1 MNKGRVL
8 IVDDDYMNLEIVRR
22 RLSRKGFDVI
32 VSSDG
37 SHAFE
42 RVQQSDVDLVLLDI
56 EMPRFT
62 GLELLKRLRQDYSPT
77 ELPVIIVSGKQ
88 DSETVV
94 EALSIGANDYVTKPI
109 DMAVT
114 TARIDTQLA
123 RRSEGTAARTNKVS
137 TLPNRA
143 GLKYWWTHRVDQDKS
158 VAVIVVNIDR
168 FRVVNSG
175 LGADTGDQVLADVGR
190 RLRGIAPRGAFV
202 GHLHADEYVVVLE
215 GATEPEAVD
224 VANAFLSEIRDPFA
238 PPVVPVSLGA
248 SAGLS
253 FGDGQ
258 RSIDELLAEADAAL
272 FRAKT
277 DTGGQAIVF
286 RPEFRSRAAERLHLE
301 TELQTTLTSAAIRL
315 EYQPIVALCDG
326 SVAGFEALARWTHPT
341 RGEVPPSAFIPLA
354 EETGLILTLGHQV
367 LELACCQ
374 LRQWQDLAL
383 LPSDGSVSVNVS
395 AVQLGDPRWL
405 ESVRAVIGE
414 TGIDPAGLK
423 LEITEGMLVRD
434 IERARAL
441 LAEVHKL
448 GVQIALDDFGT
459 GYSSLSYL
467 QNLPLNWI
475 KVDRSF
481 VDQLAEVSRK
491 SRIVQSVIDLA
502 AKLGMDVV
510 AEGIESARDYNWL
523 RVMGC
528 RYGQGYFISKAL
540 RPDDAAEFAIS
551 RRVPS
556 SSLQSA

>member
-62 GLELLKRLRQDYSPT
+62 GLELLRRLRKDYSPT
-77 ELPVIIVSGKQ
+77 ELPVIIVSGKH

-94 EALSIGANDYVTKPI
+94 EALSIGANDYVTKPVDI
-109 DMAVT
+109 AIT

-123 RRSEGTAARTNKVS
+123 RRSEGTAARTNKIS
-137 TLPNRA
+137 SLPNRA
-143 GLKYWWTHRVDQDKS
+143 GLKYWWTHRVDGDKS

-168 FRVVNSG
+168 FRVVSNG
-175 LGADTGDQVLADVGR
+175 LGPDTGNQVLADVGR
-190 RLRGIAPRGAFV
+190 RLRGVAPRGAFV
-202 GHLHADEYVVVLE
+202 GHIHADEYVVMLE
-215 GATEPEAVD
+215 GVSESEAFE
-224 VANAFLSEIRDPFA
+224 VANALVKEIRDPFS
-238 PPVVPVSLGA
+238 PPVVPVSLNA
-248 SAGLS
+248 SAGLA

-258 RSIDELLAEADAAL
+258 RAVDELLAEADAAL

-277 DTGGQAIVF
+277 DGGGRAVVF
-286 RPEFRSRAAERLHLE
+286 KPEFRSRAAERLHLE
-301 TELQTTLTSAAIRL
+301 TELQTTLTNAAIRL
-315 EYQPIVALCDG
+315 EYQPIVALSDG
-326 SVAGFEALARWTHPT
+326 SVVGFEALARWTHPT

-367 LELACCQ
+367 LELACRQ

-383 LPSDGSVSVNVS
+383 LPTDGCVSVNVS
-395 AVQLGDPRWL
+395 AIQLGDARWL
-405 ESVRAVIGE
+405 EGVRAVFDE

-502 AKLGMDVV
+502 AKLGIDVV

-528 RYGQGYFISKAL
+528 RYGQGYFISKAM
-540 RPDDAAEFAIS
+540 RPDEAAEFAVS

-556 SSLQSA
+556 PSLQSA